1 MEKCYVYDDDIIKLR
16 ENELCAV
23 VSYQSIQK
31 HLFEAH
37 IHFSFLLKKNCKE
50 TISMPKGMCN
60 GLKKDI
66 LIHKTAPYSMP
77 NKGSMKGNN
86 IRKGASVPIV
96 SGIGGGVLKK
106 DTPISIAIQ
115 MEEILKSNSKA
126 HPPDYSSINKSENV
140 HTFQSPVHSKAA
152 INRNDEEDVK
162 LFQIINIE
170 FTYIYFHLN
179 RCNHQVELVMDVII
193 SQVVLLNHTK

>member
-23 VSYQSIQK
+23 VSYQSLQK

-66 LIHKTAPYSMP
+66 LIYKTAPYSMP

-115 MEEILKSNSKA
+115 VDEILKSNSKT

-162 LFQIINIE
+162 FFQN
-170 FTYIYFHLN
+170 YKKQKIYLN
-179 RCNHQVELVMDVII
+179 
-193 SQVVLLNHTK
+193 LL

>member
-1 MEKCYVYDDDIIKLR
+1 MYDDDIIKLR

-23 VSYQSIQK
+23 VSYQSLQK

-106 DTPISIAIQ
+106 EPPPAI
-115 MEEILKSNSKA
+115 EAPGKT

-140 HTFQSPVHSKAA
+140 HSFQSPVHSKAA

-162 LFQIINIE
+162 LL
-170 FTYIYFHLN
+170 FHN
-179 RCNHQVELVMDVII
+179 
-193 SQVVLLNHTK
+193 